1 MMWRAV
7 VCALLGFAAF
17 VSGAQAQRYPERP
30 LRLMLGFA
38 PSGSADIIARVFAE
52 QLQKQ
57 LGVNVIPDNRPGA
70 GGTLAYA
77 TVAHAAPDG
86 YTMLF
91 VTPSFVTASV
101 IYKNL
106 QFDPHTAFAA
116 VTHVANGPANVLVVN
131 PSMPVKTV
139 ADLVKL
145 AKSGKV
151 SYGSPGVGAVQHFV
165 AELFNLRAGVR
176 IAHIPYKGQAPAL
189 TALLGDEVNLVFLQP
204 PGGVD
209 LIKAGRIRALAYA
222 GASRWPVMPDL
233 PTVTEAGIP
242 DFQLAGPYEGILVP
256 ARTPAA
262 LVGRLHAEITK
273 TLETPQLRAALAQA
287 TWAPDGRGPAPFG
300 EFMRAEMKRYSAIA
314 REANITAQ

>member
-1 MMWRAV
+1 MWRAL
-7 VCALLGFAAF
+7 VCGWLCLATCVG
-17 VSGAQAQRYPERP
+17 VAQAQRWPERP

-70 GGTLAYA
+70 GGTLAYT
-77 TVAHAAPDG
+77 TVANAAPDG

-106 QFDPHTAFAA
+106 QFDPQRAFAA

-131 PSMPVKTV
+131 PNLPVKTLQ
-139 ADLVKL
+139 DLVKL
-145 AKSGKV
+145 AKTRNV

-165 AELFNLRAGVR
+165 AELFNLRAGVKL
-176 IAHIPYKGQAPAL
+176 AHIPYKGQAPAL
-189 TALLGDEVNLVFLQP
+189 TALLGDEVNVVFLQP

-222 GASRWPVMPDL
+222 GAGRWPVMPDL

-256 ARTPAA
+256 ARTPPE
-262 LVGRLHAEITK
+262 LIKRLHADITR

-287 TWAPDGRGPAPFG
+287 TWTADGRGPVEFG
-300 EFMRAEMKRYSAIA
+300 QFMRAEMKRYAQIA
-314 REANITAQ
+314 REASITAQ